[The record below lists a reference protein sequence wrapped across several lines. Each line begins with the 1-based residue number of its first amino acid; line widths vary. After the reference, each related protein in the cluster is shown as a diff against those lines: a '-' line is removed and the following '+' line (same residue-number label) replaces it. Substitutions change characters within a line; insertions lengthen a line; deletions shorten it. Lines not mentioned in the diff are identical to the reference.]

1 MLSALS
7 RLLEER
13 DETLGHGARVATLAE
28 AVAGR
33 LGWEADRI
41 AALRHGAYLHDIGK
55 LAVSRAVLRK
65 SGPLTEAELAEIR
78 AHPRAGA
85 SFVLALRGAWL
96 ALPYVVYHH
105 ERWDGTGYPSRLSG
119 ESIPLGAR
127 LVAVADTFDAM
138 TSPRPYTD
146 RVGTEHA
153 FTEIARCAGTQFDPA
168 MVDVFLDVWAR
179 PARSMPRRRAWS
191 GLARSLR
198 R

>member
-28 AVAGR
+28 AVAEQ
-33 LGWEADRI
+33 LDWDADRI
-41 AALRHGAYLHDIGK
+41 DSLRRGAYLHDIGK

-65 SGPLTEAELAEIR
+65 PGPLTETELAEIR
-78 AHPRAGA
+78 AHPRAGG

-105 ERWDGTGYPSRLSG
+105 ERWDGAGYPARLS
-119 ESIPLGAR
+119 EEAIPLGAR
-127 LVAVADTFDAM
+127 LIAVADAFDAM

-146 RVGTEHA
+146 AVGTDRA
-153 FTEIARCAGTQFDPA
+153 FAEIARCSGTQFDPA
-168 MVDVFLDVWAR
+168 IVDVFLDVWAAS
-179 PARSMPRRRAWS
+179 PRSMPRRRAWS

>member
-1 MLSALS
+1 
-7 RLLEER
+7 LLEER

-28 AVAGR
+28 AVADR

-41 AALRHGAYLHDIGK
+41 ASLRHGAYLHDIGK

-65 SGPLTEAELAEIR
+65 TDPLTEAELAEIR
-78 AHPRAGA
+78 AHPRAGG

-105 ERWDGTGYPSRLSG
+105 ERWDGTGYPSGLSG
-119 ESIPLGAR
+119 NSIPLGAR
-127 LVAVADTFDAM
+127 LIAVADAFDAM

-146 RVGTEHA
+146 AIGTDLA
-153 FTEIARCAGTQFDPA
+153 FAEIARCSGAQFDPA
-168 MVDVFLDVWAR
+168 IVDVFLDVWDA
-179 PARSMPRRRAWS
+179 PSRSTPRRRAWS

>member
-28 AVAGR
+28 AVADR

-41 AALRHGAYLHDIGK
+41 ASLRHGAYLHDIGK

-65 SGPLTEAELAEIR
+65 PGALTEAELAEIR
-78 AHPRAGA
+78 SHPRAGG

-105 ERWDGTGYPSRLSG
+105 ERWDGAGYPSKLSG

-127 LVAVADTFDAM
+127 LIAVADAFDAM

-146 RVGTEHA
+146 AIGPDLA
-153 FTEIARCAGTQFDPA
+153 FAEIARCSGTQFDPA
-168 MVDVFLDVWAR
+168 IVDVFLDVWSAA
-179 PARSMPRRRAWS
+179 PRSMPRRRALS